1 MARRDEGVLD
11 LLTELPWWVSVCVAA
26 VVYVVLTF
34 VIPSVTF
41 NGIFVKNLA
50 QLAPRFAWMAAA
62 ILLLPAAVSAI
73 QSFRKRRILDRQSG
87 IESIRSLSWK
97 QFEELLAEAF
107 RRQGYSVQ
115 ENTYAGP
122 DGGIDLTIK
131 RDGNVYLVQCKQ
143 WRVAKVDVKVVRE
156 MLGLVTA
163 HRAEGAIIV
172 TSGMFT
178 QEAKSFAS
186 GKSIDLVEGHQLV
199 DMIQAVQGRPAVP
212 ASATA
217 VGRRPGTVSER
228 PAASLRRC
236 PRCGG
241 DLIVREARRGAHAGS
256 KFWGCSGYPACKHT
270 EAYEG

>member
-1 MARRDEGVLD
+1 MARRDEGLLD
-11 LLTELPWWVSVCVAA
+11 LLMELPWWVSVCVATTI
-26 VVYVVLTF
+26 YVALMFIV
-34 VIPSVTF
+34 PSITF

-62 ILLLPAAVSAI
+62 IFLLPAAGSAI
-73 QSFRKRRILDRQSG
+73 QSFRKRRMFDRQSG

-97 QFEELLAEAF
+97 QFEELLGEAF

-143 WRVAKVDVKVVRE
+143 WRAAKVNVKVVRE

-163 HRAEGAIIV
+163 HGAQGAIIV

-186 GKSIDLVEGHQLV
+186 GKSIDLVEGRQLV
-199 DMIQAVQGRPAVP
+199 DMVQAVQGRPVVSAN
-212 ASATA
+212 ATA
-217 VGRRPGTVSER
+217 VGRQPGTVSER
-228 PAASLRRC
+228 PTASVKRC

-270 EAYEG
+270 ETYEG